1 MNIIVGDF
9 KFFKGNNIGDIPQEV
24 QPEVVRQTIRGILN
38 GNVQGVDITPYQR
51 ILNRQIY
58 SSEIMDMSRNEW
70 DEVRVD
76 NPQFVYHLYAIFK
89 PSTRHSP
96 PSVIEFHGARD
107 SFPTFVTNNPNIR
120 YTFEFIKVPNTI

>member
-9 KFFKGNNIGDIPQEV
+9 KFFKGTNTSNDNVPQE
-24 QPEVVRQTIRGILN
+24 QPVRPTVRGILN

-51 ILNRQIY
+51 VLNRQVY
-58 SSEIMDMSRNEW
+58 DSEIMDMSRNEW
-70 DEVRVD
+70 DEIRID
-76 NPQFVYHLYAIFK
+76 NPQFIYHLYAIFK
-89 PSTRHSP
+89 PATRHSP